1 MFCPKCKS
9 EYREGF
15 LKCADCGVD
24 LVGALPSEQADD
36 FGDVEFVEVFST
48 YQQGDIAFIKSVLD
62 GEGITY
68 FFQGESSIMLIAAG
82 AYARLL
88 VKADEA
94 QRAREILQ
102 ELGFLERV

>member
-1 MFCPKCKS
+1 MFCPQCKS
-9 EYREGF
+9 EYEKGF
-15 LKCADCGVD
+15 YKCADCGVD
-24 LVGALPSEQADD
+24 LVGALPMEPADD
-36 FGDVEFVEVFST
+36 CGDEFVEVFST

-68 FFQGESSIMLIAAG
+68 FFQGESSVLLIAAG

-94 QRAREILQ
+94 ARAREILQ

>member
-1 MFCPKCKS
+1 MFCPKCKG
-9 EYREGF
+9 EYEKGF
-15 LKCADCGVD
+15 YKCADCGVD
-24 LVGALPSEQADD
+24 LVGALPPEPADD
-36 FGDVEFVEVFST
+36 SGDEEFVEVFST

-68 FFQGESSIMLIAAG
+68 FFQGESSILLIAAG
-82 AYARLL
+82 SYARLL

-94 QRAREILQ
+94 ERAKEILR

>member
-1 MFCPKCKS
+1 MFCPKCQS

-15 LKCADCGVD
+15 YKCTGCGVD
-24 LVGALPSEQADD
+24 LVSEQPPEPADD
-36 FGDVEFVEVFST
+36 FGDEEFVEVFST

-94 QRAREILQ
+94 QRAKEILQ
-102 ELGFLERV
+102 ELGFLEK

>member
-15 LKCADCGVD
+15 YKCTDCGAD
-24 LVGALPSEQADD
+24 LVGALPPEQNDD

-48 YQQGDIAFIKSVLD
+48 YQQGDIVFIKSVLD

>member
-15 LKCADCGVD
+15 YKCADCGVD
-24 LVGALPSEQADD
+24 LVGAPPPEQTDD
-36 FGDVEFVEVFST
+36 LGDVEFVEVYST

-68 FFQGESSIMLIAAG
+68 FFQGESSVMLIAAG

-88 VKADEA
+88 VKAGEA

>member
-15 LKCADCGVD
+15 YKCANCDVY
-24 LVGALPSEQADD
+24 LVSELPQTSASDR
-36 FGDVEFVEVFST
+36 GDEFVEVFST
-48 YQQGDIAFIKSVLD
+48 YNQGEVAFIKSVLD

-82 AYARLL
+82 AYARLM
-88 VKADEA
+88 VAADEA
-94 QRAREILQ
+94 DRAKELLQ

>member
-1 MFCPKCKS
+1 MFCPKCRS

-15 LKCADCGVD
+15 YKCADCGVD
-24 LVGALPSEQADD
+24 LVVQIPPE
-36 FGDVEFVEVFST
+36 VEDEVGYVDLVEVYST
-48 YQQGDIAFIKSVLD
+48 YQQGDIAFIKSIFD

-68 FFQGESSIMLIAAG
+68 YFEGESSIMLVAGG

-88 VKADEA
+88 VKAEEV

-102 ELGFLERV
+102 ELGFLEGV

>member
-15 LKCADCGVD
+15 YKCADCGID
-24 LVGALPSEQADD
+24 LVGALPPEQTDD
-36 FGDVEFVEVFST
+36 FGDEEFAEVFST

>member
-9 EYREGF
+9 EYEKGF
-15 LKCADCGVD
+15 YKCADCGVD
-24 LVGALPSEQADD
+24 LVGALPPEPAGD
-36 FGDVEFVEVFST
+36 FGDEEFVEVFST
-48 YQQGDIAFIKSVLD
+48 YQQGEIAFIKSVLD

-82 AYARLL
+82 AYARLM

-102 ELGFLERV
+102 ELGFLGRG